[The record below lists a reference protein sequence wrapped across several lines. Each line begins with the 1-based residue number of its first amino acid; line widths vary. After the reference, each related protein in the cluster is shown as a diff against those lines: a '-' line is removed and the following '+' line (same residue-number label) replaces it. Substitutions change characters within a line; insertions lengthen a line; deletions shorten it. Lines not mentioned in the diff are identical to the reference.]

1 MSIERTASAIIEI
14 IPMMAAV
21 SGLMMMVK
29 GMIHSKEYYAR
40 MEKMERAWIERVC
53 IGGPME

>member
-1 MSIERTASAIIEI
+1 MNLRAIPAIID
-14 IPMMAAV
+14 AASV
-21 SGLMMMVK
+21 LATIVGLLVMVR
-29 GMIHSKEYYAR
+29 GMIHSKEYYER